1 MPHAVKNNALLV
13 RSQVFSTSGVGY
25 DKLVML
31 PRDFYF
37 VVGLGAA
44 PIGALFLAHH
54 PEEHWVSARPDGRL
68 LASLTSASAASAT
81 AAPAQNLEQWLPN
94 HSFQVRALH
103 YTLHPTLARRG
114 LRRSCTII
122 SCAPY
127 SDLIPVL
134 PLAQAAP
141 LAAALEIGSR
151 AGAAADAQVR
161 DAPLEPAAL
170 RAAACEERARLSL
183 ACHLGC

>member
-68 LASLTSASAASAT
+68 LASLTSIQAGGAHGNEAG
-81 AAPAQNLEQWLPN
+81 APANATHQA
-94 HSFQVRALH
+94 RA
-103 YTLHPTLARRG
+103 YVGCAPRPGLHPPIARFLA
-114 LRRSCTII
+114 
-122 SCAPY
+122 
-127 SDLIPVL
+127 
-134 PLAQAAP
+134 
-141 LAAALEIGSR
+141 
-151 AGAAADAQVR
+151 
-161 DAPLEPAAL
+161 
-170 RAAACEERARLSL
+170 
-183 ACHLGC
+183 